1 MTMHVMVLDIDLDLG
16 KRAYKKENK
25 LNKYHII
32 ATVPKYNIFGHGL
45 YHAYATGRVKQV
57 NGVPRR
63 A

>member
-32 ATVPKYNIFGHGL
+32 TIVPKYK
-45 YHAYATGRVKQV
+45 YCETV
-57 NGVPRR
+57 
-63 A
+63 